1 MNLRAAPIACCLV
14 LATGQAGAGPS
25 SWDEVQLRL
34 LQQHSTPLRWDN
46 VEGAPYRVS
55 GPKPHA
61 RFGQRLHLIQLQPG
75 ETVTLRAPESRW
87 LRLVGEART
96 LSADDFEIGISAD
109 ARMFA
114 AASPLAT
121 SDPHSL
127 LVELPPDKPSLVRLN
142 RSLQAESNLVF
153 AACFS
158 REEPFNTFAPH
169 REAVRLPGKS
179 VRLRR
184 EGEILSHAA
193 RELDPGE
200 ELELSL
206 KGPARLE
213 LVVTLRWP
221 RNEPRREQS
230 LVLQLALDGAAP
242 VPLWLSPGLDA
253 RHRTRVNHATE
264 LVSHRMNAF
273 VDVPAGNHRLCLQAS
288 APVYLSLFR
297 QSHSD
302 FLLPWLNGPGTNT
315 MALAHAPWAPVPEI
329 SADAIKSLSP
339 TLDARDLA
347 VLEQQAWQLARDNEP
362 LEAGAQAD
370 DWLNR
375 VAQSRPDYPAAR
387 RTAVAIQRQR
397 TAYQEIL
404 PVRMPEV
411 GPLPTFLFA
420 ATRLRPLF
428 EPEQHV
434 AVCNPTLE
442 QVDGMF
448 ARGHFAT
455 VPPAGARGLLY
466 ELPERA
472 YDSELRIAALTSAAT
487 GSQFLVQFDDEA
499 PFQVVLDAATVLPAE
514 ELAASDALA
523 TLRVVEQEAHLPA
536 NVVLGHPVG
545 AFDLPAPVAEAGV
558 VEVALPQRV
567 RQVRIHLHEATDPV
581 QVSVAYR
588 AAKRFAL
595 GETAYLALV
604 NQVGSH
610 EAMRMLAQPEDAS
623 ATVRPPALELR
634 NHLLPLTRLLR
645 SHSNDFSRSIDPAFL
660 PARTGAPL
668 DAPNAALLR
677 ESALPRWHR

>member
-230 LVLQLALDGAAP
+230 LVLQLVVEPRTGRPASHPRQSCDRVGFASDERFRRCAGGQPSP
-242 VPLWLSPGLDA
+242 VSPGL
-253 RHRTRVNHATE
+253 R
-264 LVSHRMNAF
+264 
-273 VDVPAGNHRLCLQAS
+273 PG
-288 APVYLSLFR
+288 LSLPF
-297 QSHSD
+297 SAVA
-302 FLLPWLNGPGTNT
+302 FGLPA
-315 MALAHAPWAPVPEI
+315 ALAERAGHEHDGLGARPLGTG
-329 SADAIKSLSP
+329 S
-339 TLDARDLA
+339 RDL
-347 VLEQQAWQLARDNEP
+347 
-362 LEAGAQAD
+362 
-370 DWLNR
+370 
-375 VAQSRPDYPAAR
+375 R
-387 RTAVAIQRQR
+387 R
-397 TAYQEIL
+397 
-404 PVRMPEV
+404 
-411 GPLPTFLFA
+411 
-420 ATRLRPLF
+420 
-428 EPEQHV
+428 
-434 AVCNPTLE
+434 CN
-442 QVDGMF
+442 QV
-448 ARGHFAT
+448 
-455 VPPAGARGLLY
+455 
-466 ELPERA
+466 
-472 YDSELRIAALTSAAT
+472 
-487 GSQFLVQFDDEA
+487 
-499 PFQVVLDAATVLPAE
+499 
-514 ELAASDALA
+514 
-523 TLRVVEQEAHLPA
+523 
-536 NVVLGHPVG
+536 
-545 AFDLPAPVAEAGV
+545 PVA
-558 VEVALPQRV
+558 
-567 RQVRIHLHEATDPV
+567 H
-581 QVSVAYR
+581 
-588 AAKRFAL
+588 
-595 GETAYLALV
+595 
-604 NQVGSH
+604 VGC
-610 EAMRMLAQPEDAS
+610 P
-623 ATVRPPALELR
+623 
-634 NHLLPLTRLLR
+634 
-645 SHSNDFSRSIDPAFL
+645 
-660 PARTGAPL
+660 
-668 DAPNAALLR
+668 
-677 ESALPRWHR
+677 